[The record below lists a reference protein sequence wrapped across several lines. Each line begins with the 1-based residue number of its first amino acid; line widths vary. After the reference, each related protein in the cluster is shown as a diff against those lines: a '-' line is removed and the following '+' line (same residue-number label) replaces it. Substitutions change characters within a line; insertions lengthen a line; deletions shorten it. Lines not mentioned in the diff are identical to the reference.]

1 MQINWQ
7 KYDTDSGWRG
17 WYALRLLLVN
27 ELENHAFLEQ
37 PCWWDALFRVLPVDQ
52 LFTAAGTL
60 TFSDW
65 LSLHHLTLADVR
77 QRQPGFIHHFGRWL
91 VAEQLRLASEVKPIL
106 QPWADRVVQAGLSR
120 QANALLHFALHLER
134 YKGAHFAG
142 IAPFDKNLAHF
153 FRIVGEIIGE
163 DGLLQVAEQ
172 ELAGLLAINP
182 LAQSLDSLLVCQPGL
197 TRPVK
202 RCVPPA
208 PRQKPAVP
216 IARVVRLTPLV
227 AFLSGWKTSG
237 PLPDIPLLAAPGMA
251 CLMQQVA

>member
-1 MQINWQ
+1 MKINWQ
-7 KYDTDSGWRG
+7 KYDMDSGWRG

-52 LFTAAGTL
+52 LFAAAGTL

-65 LSLHHLTLADVR
+65 LSCHRLTLADVR

-91 VAEQLRLASEVKPIL
+91 VAEQLTLSRAAEPLL
-106 QPWADRVVQAGLSR
+106 HPWADRVVQAGLSR
-120 QANALLHFALHLER
+120 PANALLHFALHLER

-142 IAPFDKNLAHF
+142 IAPFDKNLPHF
-153 FRIVGEIIGE
+153 FRVVGEIIGE

-172 ELAGLLAINP
+172 ELAGLLVINP

-197 TRPVK
+197 TLPVK
-202 RCVPPA
+202 RSVPPA
-208 PRQKPAVP
+208 PRLKPAVP
-216 IARVVRLTPLV
+216 MARVVQLTPLV

-237 PLPDIPLLAAPGMA
+237 LLPVIPVAPGMA
-251 CLMQQVA
+251 FTV